1 MEPLPKLHYCAC
13 KSGMTTCANVAAY
26 RIKLQSKKND
36 SPDAETAYSYRC
48 EEHKT
53 RGTTNKKVIE
63 SNPLDQSESLRTIF
77 SFLRSLVGT
86 TIQSKAHTA
95 KELEVKYLKENA
107 GVMCFQPIT
116 KKWKYVYYNQ
126 IILK

>member
-1 MEPLPKLHYCAC
+1 MEQLPILHYCTC
-13 KSGMTTCANVAAY
+13 KSVASTCSNIATY
-26 RIKLQSKKND
+26 RVKLQSKKND
-36 SPDAETAYSYRC
+36 SPDAEIFYSYRC
-48 EEHKT
+48 EEHKHK
-53 RGTTNKKVIE
+53 GTTNKKVIE
-63 SNPLDQSESLRTIF
+63 SISLDQSDSLRKIF

-95 KELEVKYLKENA
+95 KELEVKYLKENG